1 VRLRLPFGPRV
12 ALGLAALAAL
22 VATFPMRLALDALDL
37 DARGLTARE
46 VRGSVWSA
54 ELRQVKVRD
63 ALLGDVRAG
72 LSPWALLLGTARIRL
87 TDGPLTG
94 AVETSPRGFGVEGLT
109 GALPAIAALPPL
121 PASSLTLEGLTIGFR
136 DGVCDRAE
144 GTARLAVAPVAGV
157 GVGEMRATA
166 RCDGEAALLPF
177 QADSGVAT
185 AEMRVYAAGR
195 YALTLTMMGAD
206 AQLTNV
212 LTAAGFRTSPTGLS
226 LTVEGSL

>member
-1 VRLRLPFGPRV
+1 MKLRLPFGPRV

-22 VATFPMRLALDALDL
+22 VVTFPMRLALDALDL

-54 ELRQVKVRD
+54 ELRGVKVRD
-63 ALLGDVRAG
+63 AIVGDVEAG
-72 LSPWALLLGTARIRL
+72 LSPGSLLLGTARIRL
-87 TDGPLTG
+87 TGGALTG
-94 AVETSPRGFGVEGLT
+94 AIYTSPRGFGVEGVS

-121 PASSLTLEGLTIGFR
+121 PASSLTLDGLAIGFR

-144 GTARLAVAPVAGV
+144 GGARLSVAPVAGV
-157 GVGEMRATA
+157 GIGEMRATA

-185 AEMRVYAAGR
+185 AEMRIYAAGR

-206 AQLTNV
+206 AQLTNLLV
-212 LTAAGFRTSPTGLS
+212 AAGFRTAPTGLA

>member
-1 VRLRLPFGPRV
+1 MTLRLPFGPRV
-12 ALGLAALAAL
+12 ALLLVALVAL

-46 VRGSVWSA
+46 VRGPVWGA
-54 ELRQVKVRD
+54 QLAQVKVRD
-63 ALLGDVRAG
+63 VMIGEVRAG
-72 LSPWALLLGTARIRL
+72 LSPWSLLVGTARIRL

-94 AVETSPRGFGVEGLT
+94 SVYTGLRSFGVEGLN
-109 GALPAIAALPPL
+109 GALPSVAAMPPL
-121 PASSLTLEGLTIGFR
+121 PASALTLENVTIGFR

-144 GTARLAVAPVAGV
+144 GTARLAVAPVAGI
-157 GVGEMRATA
+157 GIGEMRATA

-185 AEMRVYAAGR
+185 AEMRVLAAGR
-195 YALTLTMMGAD
+195 YSLTLTMMGAD
-206 AQLTNV
+206 AQLTNA

-226 LTVEGSL
+226 MTVEGSL